1 MSEASTLYP
10 TLFSP
15 ITIGRTTLRNRIAML
30 PMGPRF
36 AEDGR
41 IGPREGAWS
50 EERARGGIGLMVTG
64 GALVHPSSNI
74 RNNPSWNIEGWHEDG
89 LPGQRDRVA
98 ALHRHGAKAFG
109 QFLHLGRDASTGAV
123 GALAE
128 VPALAPSP
136 VRSPTTEF
144 PPHQMDLDDI
154 KEMVGAF
161 GFVATLMQRADFDG
175 LEIHAAHNYLIGQFL
190 SPRTNMRADAY
201 GIGSIDSR
209 VRFLLEIV
217 REVRERVGSEMTL
230 GVRMSAT
237 EELPVGITVDDTIQ
251 FAERLQATGMVDYLS
266 VTVGVRGAYVKD
278 NTAGFGV
285 AVPHAARLKKAVDLP
300 ILVGGRITTPEL
312 AERILAEG
320 SADLVGM
327 GRALIADPELP
338 NKAAAG
344 RQASIRQCIGY
355 VQDCRLSQGGV
366 TCGVNATAGRETV
379 WSAFR
384 NTTTGRPC
392 WIIVA
397 GGGPGGLEAARVA
410 AMRGHDV
417 VVYEA
422 TDALG
427 GQLLRAVRG
436 PLRGDLISFVDYLK
450 HELGS
455 MSVKINLGTP
465 VTADLVLAEAP
476 DLLVI
481 ATGSRPPA
489 DIGLDPAAASI
500 PVLTTWDLLDGSD
513 RELHGRALVCD
524 DGSGFWQ
531 VCSSAELLADQGL
544 QVVFASPN
552 AVIARSIPHESV
564 ALLHQRLQRG
574 GVAYAPFTSP
584 VSVAGNIVTVVST
597 TTGAEREIEAD
608 LLVLQVPNRAVD
620 DLSSAVAGKVPARVI
635 GDAVAPRRL
644 GYATFDANMV
654 IRELD

>member
-1 MSEASTLYP
+1 
-10 TLFSP
+10 
-15 ITIGRTTLRNRIAML
+15 
-30 PMGPRF
+30 
-36 AEDGR
+36 
-41 IGPREGAWS
+41 
-50 EERARGGIGLMVTG
+50 
-64 GALVHPSSNI
+64 
-74 RNNPSWNIEGWHEDG
+74 
-89 LPGQRDRVA
+89 
-98 ALHRHGAKAFG
+98 
-109 QFLHLGRDASTGAV
+109 
-123 GALAE
+123 
-128 VPALAPSP
+128 
-136 VRSPTTEF
+136 
-144 PPHQMDLDDI
+144 
-154 KEMVGAF
+154 
-161 GFVATLMQRADFDG
+161 
-175 LEIHAAHNYLIGQFL
+175 
-190 SPRTNMRADAY
+190 MRAVAS
-201 GIGSIDSR
+201 GFGSLDSR

-327 GRALIADPELP
+327 ARALI
-338 NKAAAG
+338 
-344 RQASIRQCIGY
+344 ASIRQCIGY

-366 TCGVNATAGRETV
+366 TCGVNATAGRETT
-379 WSAFR
+379 WSAFS
-384 NTTTGRPC
+384 NTTTSRPRR
-392 WIIVA
+392 IIVA

-422 TDALG
+422 TDEVG

-436 PLRGDLISFVDYLK
+436 PLRGDLISFVEYLK
-450 HELGS
+450 HELAS

-465 VTADLVLAEAP
+465 ATADLVLAEAP

-489 DIGLDPAAASI
+489 DIGLDSAAASI

-524 DGSGFWQ
+524 DGSGFWE
-531 VCSSAELLADQGL
+531 VCSSAELLADQGV
-544 QVVFASPN
+544 QVEFASPN
-552 AVIARSIPHESV
+552 AVIGRSIPHESV

-574 GVAYAPFTSP
+574 GVVYAPFTRP
-584 VSVAGNIVTVVST
+584 VSVAGNVVTVAAT
-597 TTGAEREIEAD
+597 TTGTEREIGTD

-620 DLSSAVAGKVPARVI
+620 DLSAAVAGKVQARVI

-644 GYATFDANMV
+644 GYATFDANTV

>member
-41 IGPREGAWS
+41 IGRREGAWS

-89 LPGQRDRVA
+89 VPGQRERVA

-190 SPRTNMRADAY
+190 SPRTNMRTDAY

-251 FAERLQATGMVDYLS
+251 FAERLQVTGMVDYLS

-327 GRALIADPELP
+327 ARALIADPELP

-344 RQASIRQCIGY
+344 KPASIRQCIGY

-366 TCGVNATAGRETV
+366 TCGVNATAGRETN
-379 WSAFR
+379 WSAFS
-384 NTTTGRPC
+384 NTTTTRPRR
-392 WIIVA
+392 IIVA

-422 TDALG
+422 TDEVG

-436 PLRGDLISFVDYLK
+436 PLRGDLISFVEYLK
-450 HELGS
+450 HELAS
-455 MSVKINLGTP
+455 MSVKVNLGTP
-465 VTADLVLAEAP
+465 ATADLVLAEAP

-513 RELHGRALVCD
+513 RQLHGRALVCD
-524 DGSGFWQ
+524 DGSGFWE
-531 VCSSAELLADQGL
+531 VCSSAELLAGHGI
-544 QVVFASPN
+544 QVEFASPN
-552 AVIARSIPHESV
+552 AVIGRSIPHESV
-564 ALLHQRLQRG
+564 ALLHQRLHRG
-574 GVAYAPFTSP
+574 GVAYAPFTRP
-584 VSVAGNIVTVVST
+584 VSVAANVVTVAST
-597 TTGAEREIEAD
+597 TTGAEREIETD

-620 DLSSAVAGKVPARVI
+620 DLSAAVAGKIPARVI

-644 GYATFDANMV
+644 GYATFDANTI